1 MNKKITKKKRTK
13 KEKYKKRKEEK
24 YKKRK
29 EEMSFFNRIRSKN
42 AVDLTVNVIQEVM
55 SQVVSNCSTKIINS
69 NVIRVKGTLIGNKIR
84 QVIEVQ
90 VEGKCL
96 HDSFL
101 SISQQQELEEK
112 LRQSARSALSGF
124 HIGSVSETE
133 NVVSQYV
140 KEVMQI
146 SNTSILECVVD
157 LVNQNVLEID
167 ETAIVKGNSFY
178 QEIATTIVQSCVQ
191 KQVQQS
197 KQVQNLQL
205 MIDQVASSTGDN
217 TFSLFF
223 LVLLLFG
230 LFFFFQ
236 RKKVDNNRDNRY
248 NININSNG
256 LNYLL
261 ILIILIILMVLF
273 GWTYALLFHPS
284 TSMVYVQSISPLS
297 PLSPSSS
304 SSLSSFLTHF
314 KKEEKV
320 EIMTLKEAQ
329 KECASHWNY
338 YGFVYSYSKYL
349 KKGKVQFKTYT
360 DIFFPKNTILS
371 PKLPTTAEEI
381 PVFTHDRPPKEE
393 IDRGHDGSIFL
404 EFQQGQKGQK
414 VVIWIWNFGE
424 WKKMNTFV
432 LPMNVGNSEL
442 GKGVY
447 LSRTYEELMTK
458 NYPPKGHVVWI
469 DLSQY
474 PQISFFQ
481 PNYNET
487 AFKVIYTTN
496 IEPYYS
502 CEFQYTKENEID
514 DKGCLLYIGT
524 KSTSYFIQWTLLF
537 LFYLFFLFYIFYLFH
552 LWILWILSRKFSPQ
566 KQKQKQKQEK
576 EKKTKEIQKIVK
588 L

>member
-1 MNKKITKKKRTK
+1 
-13 KEKYKKRKEEK
+13 
-24 YKKRK
+24 
-29 EEMSFFNRIRSKN
+29 MSFFNRIRSKN

-55 SQVVSNCSTKIINS
+55 SHVVSNCSTKIVNS

-90 VEGKCL
+90 VEGSCL

-124 HIGSVSETE
+124 HIGSVSESE

-205 MIDQVASSTGDN
+205 MMDQVASSKGDN
-217 TFSLFF
+217 TFSLFLIVF
-223 LVLLLFG
+223 LFIG

-236 RKKVDNNRDNRY
+236 RKKEENMDNY
-248 NININSNG
+248 WNG
-256 LNYLL
+256 RGL
-261 ILIILIILMVLF
+261 ILFLIVLMVLI
-273 GWTYALLFHPS
+273 GWTYALLFHPPA
-284 TSMVYVQSISPLS
+284 SMVYVQSFSPSSSLSPPLS
-297 PLSPSSS
+297 PL
-304 SSLSSFLTHF
+304 LTNF
-314 KKEEKV
+314 KEEENT
-320 EIMTLKEAQ
+320 EIMSLKEAQ
-329 KECASHWNY
+329 KKCASHWNY

-349 KKGKVQFKTYT
+349 KKGKVQFKTYS
-360 DIFFPKNTILS
+360 DIFFPKESEKEMEKDIS

-381 PVFTHDRPPKEE
+381 PVFVHGRPPNKE
-393 IDRGHDGSIFL
+393 IDRGENGSIYL
-404 EFQQGQKGQK
+404 EFQSEQK
-414 VVIWIWNFGE
+414 VVIWIWNFGD
-424 WKKMNTFV
+424 WKKMNTLV
-432 LPMNVGNSEL
+432 LPINVGNTEL

-458 NYPPKGHVVWI
+458 NYPPKGHVVWM

-496 IEPYYS
+496 IQPFHS
-502 CEFQYTKENEID
+502 CGFQYTKENEID
-514 DKGCLLYIGT
+514 DKGCLLYVGT
-524 KSTSYFIQWTLLF
+524 KSTSYFIFCIFWIF
-537 LFYLFFLFYIFYLFH
+537 CIFFCIFFFIFYIFFF
-552 LWILWILSRKFSPQ
+552 ISFFR
-566 KQKQKQKQEK
+566 KQKGETKNN
-576 EKKTKEIQKIVK
+576 KKNKI
-588 L
+588 